1 MLRFFG
7 YYKESVPESRM
18 ENSRVRNLVVFFYV
32 TDNTISICEPKQMN
46 SGIPQGTFLRR
57 QHVPNPHNP
66 KKFLNAY
73 DFKIGENV
81 EIYGKK
87 VMLCD
92 CDQNTRSF
100 YETLG
105 VQQPAPQSHES
116 DVFQST
122 VLPSFKPKEWSGL
135 NSSVHNGRVP
145 SQKQFL
151 ANDRKVLRFFVHSRE
166 PYILH
171 YYLADDTMEIREV
184 NYPNS

>member
-1 MLRFFG
+1 
-7 YYKESVPESRM
+7 M
-18 ENSRVRNLVVFFYV
+18 ENSRVRNLVVFYYV

-57 QHVPNPHNP
+57 QHVPNPNIP
-66 KKFLNAY
+66 KKFYNAQ
-73 DFKIGENV
+73 DFKVGSYI
-81 EIYGKK
+81 EIYGKNIL
-87 VMLCD
+87 LCD
-92 CDQNTRSF
+92 CDENTRNF
-100 YETLG
+100 YNHLGIVQDPGFTPET
-105 VQQPAPQSHES
+105 

-122 VLPSFKPKEWSGL
+122 VIPTFKPKEWSGL
-135 NSSVHNGRVP
+135 NSGVLNGKVP

-151 ANDRKVLRFFVHSRE
+151 ANDRKVLRFYIHSRE